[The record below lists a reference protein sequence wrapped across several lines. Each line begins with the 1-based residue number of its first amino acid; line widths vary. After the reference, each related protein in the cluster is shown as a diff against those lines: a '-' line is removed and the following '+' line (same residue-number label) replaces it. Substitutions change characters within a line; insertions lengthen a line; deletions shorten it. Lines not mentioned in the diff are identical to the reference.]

1 LDPAHALVSFLLQ
14 SPLSATPEALGLTFA
29 AQGLLLVVLLLLS
42 AVFSGSEVAL
52 FSIQGS
58 LREQL
63 SDADDAASDRILQL
77 LETPRQLLIT
87 ILLLNTVVNVS
98 AAILAAVM
106 TAQVALTYNLNYAVI
121 VVVEVIVLAFVLLV
135 ISEITPKLIA
145 TKHAVAYSR
154 RISGVMTMLV
164 RVFSPL
170 TRLIAGFTQRLQQRF
185 TRANGERL
193 SPEDLRAIAEIG
205 EAHGSIEED
214 ERNLIDSIV
223 EFGETTV
230 REVMVSRL
238 DVVALP
244 VTSTLEEALATIR
257 ASGHSRLPLYVD
269 HLDNILGIVYAKDLL
284 PYLDA
289 TENGSTPASGD
300 TASHN
305 TAPADAASKDASS
318 ADEASSDTSIDWT
331 SIAREPMFVPLGRTL
346 DDVLTDFQTKKT
358 HMAVVVDEYGGTAG
372 LLTLENVLEE
382 IVGDIRDEHD
392 DEEDETLLTRVDQ
405 TTYQVDARINLD
417 TLGEHLGIE
426 LDEQDFDFE
435 TLGGLVYH
443 LAGDIPQVDNEYQ
456 HRQLRLR
463 VESVNNRRIGE
474 VRIDVLPEEEVAA
487 PSPGEPQNK

>member
-1 LDPAHALVSFLLQ
+1 M
-14 SPLSATPEALGLTFA
+14 
-29 AQGLLLVVLLLLS
+29 
-42 AVFSGSEVAL
+42 AL
-52 FSIQGS
+52 FSIQGG

-63 SDADDAASDRILQL
+63 SEADDAASSRIVQL
-77 LETPRQLLIT
+77 LEKPRQLLIT

-106 TAQVALTYNLNYAVI
+106 TAQVALAYGLNYAVLI
-121 VVVEVIVLAFVLLV
+121 VGEVIVLAFLLLV

-154 RISGVMTMLV
+154 RISGVMTVLV
-164 RVFSPL
+164 GLFAPL
-170 TRLIAGFTQRLQQRF
+170 TRLIAGFTQRLQARF

-193 SPEDLRAIAEIG
+193 SSEDLRAIAEIG
-205 EAHGSIEED
+205 ELHGSIEED
-214 ERNLIDSIV
+214 ERNLINSIV

-244 VTSTLEEALATIR
+244 VSSTLEEALATIR
-257 ASGHSRLPLYVD
+257 ASGHSRLPLYID

-289 TENGSTPASGD
+289 SENGAT
-300 TASHN
+300 TASQN
-305 TAPADAASKDASS
+305 PRAPGTAPADAAPEGVPPS
-318 ADEASSDTSIDWT
+318 TSIDWT

-372 LLTLENVLEE
+372 LVTLENVLEE

-392 DEEDETLLTRVDQ
+392 DEEEETLLTRVDQ

-417 TLGEHLGIE
+417 TLGEHLGME
-426 LDEQDFDFE
+426 LDERDFDFE

-443 LAGDIPQVDNEYQ
+443 LAGDIPQVNDEYQ
-456 HRQLRLR
+456 HRQLLLQ
-463 VESVNNRRIGE
+463 VDSVNNRRIGE
-474 VRIDVLPEEEVAA
+474 VRINVLPEEEVATT
-487 PSPGEPQNK
+487 SPGNHRGG

>member
-1 LDPAHALVSFLLQ
+1 M
-14 SPLSATPEALGLTFA
+14 PEALGLTFA

-42 AVFSGSEVAL
+42 AICSGSEVAL
-52 FSIQGS
+52 FSIKGS
-58 LREQL
+58 LREHL
-63 SDADDAASDRILQL
+63 SEADDAASARILSL

-106 TAQVALTYNLNYAVI
+106 TAQVALAYGLNYTVI
-121 VVVEVIVLAFVLLV
+121 IIIEVIVLAFVLLV

-145 TKHAVAYSR
+145 TKHAVTYSR
-154 RISGVMTMLV
+154 RISGVMTLLV
-164 RVFSPL
+164 ALFSPL

-185 TRANGERL
+185 ARANGERL
-193 SPEDLRAIAEIG
+193 SPEDLRTIAEIG

-257 ASGHSRLPLYVD
+257 SSGHSRLPLYVD

-284 PYLDA
+284 PHLDA
-289 TENGSTPASGD
+289 TEKGPA
-300 TASHN
+300 TASAGAVSEEM
-305 TAPADAASKDASS
+305 APATA
-318 ADEASSDTSIDWT
+318 IDWT

-372 LLTLENVLEE
+372 LVTLENVLEE

-405 TTYQVDARINLD
+405 TTYQVDPRINLD
-417 TLGEHLGIE
+417 TLGEHLGMD
-426 LDEQDFDFE
+426 LDEKDFDFE

-443 LAGDIPQVDNEYQ
+443 LAGDIPQVDDEYQ

-487 PSPGEPQNK
+487 ASADEPQGR

>member
-1 LDPAHALVSFLLQ
+1 M
-14 SPLSATPEALGLTFA
+14 
-29 AQGLLLVVLLLLS
+29 VLLLLS

-63 SDADDAASDRILQL
+63 SDAGDAASARILQL
-77 LETPRQLLIT
+77 LEAPRQLLIT

-106 TAQVALTYNLNYAVI
+106 AAQVALAYNLNYTAI
-121 VVVEVIVLAFVLLV
+121 LVVEVIVLAFVLLV

-145 TKHAVAYSR
+145 TQHAVAYSR
-154 RISGVMTMLV
+154 RISGAMTVLV
-164 RVFSPL
+164 RMFSPL
-170 TRLIAGFTQRLQQRF
+170 TRLVAGFTQRLQQRF
-185 TRANGERL
+185 ARATDERL
-193 SPEDLRAIAEIG
+193 SPEDLRAIAAIG
-205 EAHGSIEED
+205 EAHGSIEEE

-284 PYLDA
+284 PYLDT
-289 TENGSTPASGD
+289 TENGSTAALKDAPPHSASATD
-300 TASHN
+300 A
-305 TAPADAASKDASS
+305 AAADADQPA
-318 ADEASSDTSIDWT
+318 SDTSIDWT

-417 TLGEHLGIE
+417 TLGEHLGIA
-426 LDEQDFDFE
+426 LDEHDFDFE

-443 LAGDIPQVDNEYQ
+443 LAGDIPQVDDEYQ

-463 VESVNNRRIGE
+463 VDSVNNRRIGE
-474 VRIDVLPEEEVAA
+474 VRIDVLPEVEVAA
-487 PSPGEPQNK
+487 TSPREPQNG

>member
-1 LDPAHALVSFLLQ
+1 
-14 SPLSATPEALGLTFA
+14 
-29 AQGLLLVVLLLLS
+29 VVLLLLS

-58 LREQL
+58 LYEQVA
-63 SDADDAASDRILQL
+63 DAGDAASARILQL
-77 LETPRQLLIT
+77 LEAPRQLLIT

-106 TAQVALTYNLNYAVI
+106 TAQVALAYNLNY
-121 VVVEVIVLAFVLLV
+121 VVMLVAEVIVLAFVLLV

-145 TKHAVAYSR
+145 TQHAVAYSR
-154 RISGVMTMLV
+154 RISGVMTVFV
-164 RVFSPL
+164 RMFSPL
-170 TRLIAGFTQRLQQRF
+170 TRLIAGVAQRLQQRL
-185 TRANGERL
+185 TRATDERL
-193 SPEDLRAIAEIG
+193 SPEDLRGIAAIG
-205 EAHGSIEED
+205 EAHGSIEEE

-244 VTSTLEEALATIR
+244 VTSTLEDALAAIR

-284 PYLDA
+284 PYLDT
-289 TENGSTPASGD
+289 TENGSTTALED
-300 TASHN
+300 TAAHR
-305 TAPADAASKDASS
+305 TAAEDAAAPDPP
-318 ADEASSDTSIDWT
+318 SSDTSIDWT

-405 TTYQVDARINLD
+405 TTYRVDARINLD
-417 TLGEHLGIE
+417 TLGEHLGIA
-426 LDEQDFDFE
+426 LDEHNFDFE

-443 LAGDIPQVDNEYQ
+443 LAGDIPQVDDEYQ

-463 VESVNNRRIGE
+463 VDSVNNRRIGE
-474 VRIDVLPEEEVAA
+474 VRIDVLPEAEVAA
-487 PSPGEPQNK
+487 ASAHEPQSG

>member
-1 LDPAHALVSFLLQ
+1 M
-14 SPLSATPEALGLTFA
+14 
-29 AQGLLLVVLLLLS
+29 VLLLLS

-58 LREQL
+58 LYEQVA
-63 SDADDAASDRILQL
+63 DAGDAASARILQL
-77 LETPRQLLIT
+77 LEAPRQLLIT

-106 TAQVALTYNLNYAVI
+106 TAQVALAYNLNYAVML
-121 VVVEVIVLAFVLLV
+121 VVEVIVLAFVLLV

-145 TKHAVAYSR
+145 TQHAVAYSR
-154 RISGVMTMLV
+154 RISGVMTVFV
-164 RVFSPL
+164 RMFSPL

-185 TRANGERL
+185 TRATDERL
-193 SPEDLRAIAEIG
+193 SPEDLRAIAAIG
-205 EAHGSIEED
+205 EAHGSIEEE

-284 PYLDA
+284 PYLDT
-289 TENGSTPASGD
+289 TEKDSTTALED
-300 TASHN
+300 TASHS
-305 TAPADAASKDASS
+305 TAAEDAAA
-318 ADEASSDTSIDWT
+318 ADPPSSDTSIDWT

-405 TTYQVDARINLD
+405 TTYRVDARINLD
-417 TLGEHLGIE
+417 TLGEHLGIA
-426 LDEQDFDFE
+426 LDEHDFDFE

-443 LAGDIPQVDNEYQ
+443 LAGDIPQVDDEYQ

-463 VESVNNRRIGE
+463 VDSVNNRRIGA
-474 VRIDVLPEEEVAA
+474 VRIDVLPEVEVAA
-487 PSPGEPQNK
+487 ASAHEPQSG

>member
-1 LDPAHALVSFLLQ
+1 
-14 SPLSATPEALGLTFA
+14 
-29 AQGLLLVVLLLLS
+29 VVLLLLS

-58 LREQL
+58 LYEQVA
-63 SDADDAASDRILQL
+63 DAGDAASARILQL
-77 LETPRQLLIT
+77 LEAPRQLLIT

-106 TAQVALTYNLNYAVI
+106 TAQVALAYNLNY
-121 VVVEVIVLAFVLLV
+121 VVMLVAEVIVLAFVLLV

-145 TKHAVAYSR
+145 TQHAVAYSR
-154 RISGVMTMLV
+154 RISGVMTVFV
-164 RVFSPL
+164 RMFSPL
-170 TRLIAGFTQRLQQRF
+170 TRLIAGVAQRLQQRL
-185 TRANGERL
+185 TRATDERL
-193 SPEDLRAIAEIG
+193 SPEDLRGIAAIG
-205 EAHGSIEED
+205 EAHSSIEDE

-244 VTSTLEEALATIR
+244 VTSTLEDALAAIR

-284 PYLDA
+284 PYLDTA
-289 TENGSTPASGD
+289 ENGSTTALED
-300 TASHN
+300 TAAHR
-305 TAPADAASKDASS
+305 TAAEDAAAEDA
-318 ADEASSDTSIDWT
+318 AAPDPPSSDTSIDWT

-405 TTYQVDARINLD
+405 TTYRVDARINLD
-417 TLGEHLGIE
+417 TLGEHLGIA
-426 LDEQDFDFE
+426 LDEHNFDFE

-443 LAGDIPQVDNEYQ
+443 LAGDIPQVDDEYQ

-463 VESVNNRRIGE
+463 VDSVNNRRIGE
-474 VRIDVLPEEEVAA
+474 VRIDVLPEAEVAA
-487 PSPGEPQNK
+487 ASAHEPQSG